1 MKLLFENWRKYLTEA
16 GLPGSQ
22 NAMDQWKSMSPQE
35 KVEDIQQFFSNG
47 QQSLQGYGPEAWK
60 GYFELTLERYN
71 IFSKYANDNITDM
84 LKELFERLQNFE
96 DQETKDK
103 LINNIFSDG
112 GSWVQI
118 LELLRTL

>member
-16 GLPGSQ
+16 GFPGSHS
-22 NAMDQWKSMSPQE
+22 ALDQWKSMSPQE
-35 KVEDIQQFFSNG
+35 KEEDVQHFFSNG
-47 QQSLQGYGPEAWK
+47 QHVIGLSQEAWE
-60 GYFELTLERYN
+60 GYYEMTMKRYS

-103 LINNIFSDG
+103 LINNIFSSG
-112 GSWVQI
+112 GSWVQV

>member
-1 MKLLFENWRKYLTEA
+1 MKLLFENWRNYLTEA
-16 GLPGSQ
+16 GFPGSHS
-22 NAMDQWKSMSPQE
+22 ALDQWKSMSPQE
-35 KVEDIQQFFSNG
+35 KEEDVQQFFSNG
-47 QQSLQGYGPEAWK
+47 QHVIGPSQEAWE
-60 GYFELTLERYN
+60 GYYEMTMKRYS

-103 LINNIFSDG
+103 LINNIFSSG
-112 GSWVQI
+112 GSWVQV

>member
-1 MKLLFENWRKYLTEA
+1 MKLLFENWRNYLTEA
-16 GLPGSQ
+16 GLPDSHS
-22 NAMDQWKSMSPQE
+22 ALDQWKSMSAQE
-35 KVEDIQQFFSNG
+35 KEEDVQQFFSNG
-47 QQSLQGYGPEAWK
+47 RHVIGLSQGAWE
-60 GYFELTLERYN
+60 GYYEMTMKRYS

-103 LINNIFSDG
+103 LINNIFSPG